1 MKLLLWHALW
11 FLPRVLLFLTCFL
24 IYCWDTQY
32 LIVAQYP
39 CAVFGLWVT
48 IWMKFPKKGTCYM
61 YIHINLC
68 FSAIFSVS
76 GIFQLFPCVRGTVH
90 VQIHNWRSVYLLE
103 LMSKKRKEGQFF
115 FSSPSP
121 ALQTHLH
128 FHLFSGAPAFQFPGL
143 SGVLRCQLDPVSLHF
158 TLLIYSLSSDGPL
171 PCHFLTVHPVR
182 NLHPSSFQ
190 PQSLN
195 LSKPKS
201 VLNLSK
207 L

>member
-1 MKLLLWHALW
+1 MISSKGFAFPYMLLDLLLRHSVFDCSSISMCSVWIVGHHLNEVPKEGHLLYVYSHKPLLLCNIQCLWHLS
-11 FLPRVLLFLTCFL
+11 T
-24 IYCWDTQY
+24 
-32 LIVAQYP
+32 
-39 CAVFGLWVT
+39 
-48 IWMKFPKKGTCYM
+48 
-61 YIHINLC
+61 
-68 FSAIFSVS
+68 
-76 GIFQLFPCVRGTVH
+76 FPCVRGTVH